1 MFLKDYILE
10 SNPTMISSLINSIT
24 ITLSSVFEGK
34 SDLLQNLMDITVRK
48 TY

>member
-1 MFLKDYILE
+1 
-10 SNPTMISSLINSIT
+10 MISSLINSIT

-34 SDLLQNLMDITVRK
+34 SDLLQNLVDITVPK